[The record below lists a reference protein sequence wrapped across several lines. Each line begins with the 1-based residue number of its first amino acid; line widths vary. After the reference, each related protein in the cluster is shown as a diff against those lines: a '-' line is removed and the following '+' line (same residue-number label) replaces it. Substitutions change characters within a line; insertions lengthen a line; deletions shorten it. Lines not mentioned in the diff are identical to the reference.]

1 MHINELFLAYIMT
14 FHAENNYQ
22 LQTLKVDFN
31 SYQPGRQAKGVIMIF
46 LFFKNGN

>member
-22 LQTLKVDFN
+22 PQTLKVNFN
-31 SYQPGRQAKGVIMIF
+31 SYQPGRQAKGVTMNF
-46 LFFKNGN
+46 